1 MDFKKILTQDISEN
15 FIKLI
20 GTDWML
26 INAGTKNKHNCM
38 TASWGGVGFLWRK
51 PVSFIFI
58 RPNRYTFEFTET
70 NEYYSINFFDDS
82 FRDVLNFCGTKS
94 GKNVDKMNINGLTPI
109 FSDNVVYYKEAKLVL
124 ICKKV
129 YSDFIQESN
138 FIDQQLVN
146 LYPQKDFHKMYI
158 GEITDALIKI

>member
-1 MDFKKILTQDISEN
+1 MSFKKILTHEITEN

-26 INAGTKNKHNCM
+26 INAGSKEKYNCM

-58 RPNRYTFEFTET
+58 RPNRYTYSFTES
-70 NEYYSINFFDDS
+70 NDYYSINFFDD
-82 FRDVLNFCGTKS
+82 NFKDILKLCGTKS
-94 GKNVDKMNINGLTPI
+94 GKDIDKMNINGLTPI
-109 FSDNVVYYKEAKLVL
+109 CNDKAIYYKEAKLVL

-129 YSDFIQESN
+129 YADYIKESN
-138 FIDQQLVN
+138 FINTSIHD
-146 LYPQKDFHKMYI
+146 LYPLKDFHKLYI
-158 GEITDALIKI
+158 GEIDEALIKI